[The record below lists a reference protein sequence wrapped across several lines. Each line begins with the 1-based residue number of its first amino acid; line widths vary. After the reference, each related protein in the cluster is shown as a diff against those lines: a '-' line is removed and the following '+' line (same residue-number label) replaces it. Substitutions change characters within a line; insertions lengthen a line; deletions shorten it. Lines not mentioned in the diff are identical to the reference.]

1 MPSIE
6 TLPLPT
12 SSTQTTR
19 VGFGCSN
26 LLGDKTREMGL
37 RLLETAY
44 DGGIRHFDVAR
55 VYNFGDAE
63 AIVGEFAAGKRDE
76 ITISTKFGLMPREG
90 VAKMKGPV
98 QMARRIMRSSSWVRK
113 LVRRNVKNL
122 TQAGQFDLATAQKS
136 LEASLRALRT
146 DYLDTYLMHECS
158 AADCT
163 EEIYTFLQTA
173 MQAGKIRTHGCGTAF
188 GRIPAIVNEHPEFL
202 PVAQFESSLNK
213 AHVAAFEGMRPR
225 QTQLV
230 ITHGAMA
237 AAAPVRAQLENNEAL
252 RSALQAELGLDLS
265 AGSNLYGLLLR
276 YALLEN
282 PDGIVLFRAAAPDR
296 VRSTLEAMQRIQLAP
311 DQLATLRYLLPAR
324 DDVPS

>member
-1 MPSIE
+1 MPEIE
-6 TLPLPT
+6 TLPLPS
-12 SSTQTTR
+12 SSTRTTR

-44 DGGIRHFDVAR
+44 DCGIRHFDVAR

-63 AIVGEFAAGKRDE
+63 AIVGEFSAGKRDK

-122 TQAGQFDLATAQKS
+122 TQAGQFDLGTAQKS

-146 DYLDTYLMHECS
+146 EYLDIYLMHECS

-163 EEIYTFLQTA
+163 EEIYAFLQTA
-173 MQAGKIRTHGCGTAF
+173 KQEGKIRAHGCGTAF
-188 GRIPAIVNEHPEFL
+188 GRIPAIVTEHPDFL
-202 PVAQFESSLNK
+202 PVAQFESSLTKPN
-213 AHVAAFEGMRPR
+213 VAAFQAVRPGP
-225 QTQLV
+225 TELV

-237 AAAPVRAQLENNEAL
+237 AATPLRALLESDAAQRL
-252 RSALQAELGLDLS
+252 AVQSDLDLDLS

-276 YALLEN
+276 CALLEN
-282 PDGIVLFRAAAPDR
+282 ADGLVLFRAAAPDR
-296 VRSTLEAMQRIQLAP
+296 IRSTLDSLQQIRLNA
-311 DQLATLRYLLPAR
+311 DQLGTLRRLL
-324 DDVPS
+324 S